1 VKIQGSIAKR
11 LGGEE
16 GVTLVELMW
25 FIVLSLAVLTAALAF
40 VASGFHQQN
49 TTVSRTAASRTAEA
63 GLAQLARDLREAIT
77 SVSASTT
84 STTTTISSY
93 IPTPGSDATGQAVT
107 WTCTNNNTSTHVVGP
122 CTRTLNGTTKTLI
135 TGVQSV
141 QLTPLSSTGTT
152 LSLPLS
158 SATNVAYMK
167 ITLQVGIP
175 SQIHPNRLSNSGANN
190 VSDVPANSNP
200 IYLQAGADLRNFS

>member
-1 VKIQGSIAKR
+1 MKIRCSIAQR

-93 IPTPGSDATGQAVT
+93 IPTPGSDATGQAMT
-107 WTCTNNNTSTHVVGP
+107 WTCTNNNTSTHVVGT

-175 SQIHPNRLSNSGANN
+175 SQIHRTRLSNSGANN